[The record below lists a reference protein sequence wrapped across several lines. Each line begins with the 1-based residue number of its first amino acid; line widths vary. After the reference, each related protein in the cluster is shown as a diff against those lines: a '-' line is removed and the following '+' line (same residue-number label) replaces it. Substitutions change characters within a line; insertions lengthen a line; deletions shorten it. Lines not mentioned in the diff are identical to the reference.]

1 MKGSLWFVPLLCAIV
16 GPVLAEITLALD
28 DGVGC
33 EIAPARSEG
42 TGLRNMNERVVAVRG
57 TLTID
62 SGVGRGTHV
71 RGRIPLLDRR

>member
-1 MKGSLWFVPLLCAIV
+1 
-16 GPVLAEITLALD
+16 
-28 DGVGC
+28 
-33 EIAPARSEG
+33 
-42 TGLRNMNERVVAVRG
+42 VVAVRG